1 MDLLR
6 THLITSRVYQ
16 EQVKKVD
23 KRAKDDLARTTR
35 NMSPFVSKDKN
46 VQDSANMYRRAYAAL
61 RNLGYN
67 DELRFKALENEDV
80 QPFAMGF
87 IDQKLGLSKE
97 KISWIWHELNFVSTE
112 DLAENFQKY
121 AEECATPVRCDC
133 PVADADYQLSR
144 CTGSARG
151 P

>member
-67 DELRFKALENEDV
+67 DELRFKALGMAGPSANS
-80 QPFAMGF
+80 P
-87 IDQKLGLSKE
+87 
-97 KISWIWHELNFVSTE
+97 
-112 DLAENFQKY
+112 
-121 AEECATPVRCDC
+121 ATSP
-133 PVADADYQLSR
+133 SE
-144 CTGSARG
+144 SN
-151 P
+151 